1 MMSRKLRKVEG
12 VDDFYRDEKTG
23 VIINI
28 NSEEIRASRK
38 RRRMIKEKQKEQ
50 DNLKDTVK
58 DLQGEMK
65 EIKSLLSQLVE
76 KK

>member
-1 MMSRKLRKVEG
+1 MSRKLRKVEG

>member
-1 MMSRKLRKVEG
+1 MERKLRKVEG
-12 VDDFYRDEKTG
+12 VDDFYRDAQTG
-23 VIINI
+23 VIVNI

-38 RRRMIKEKQKEQ
+38 RRQILKDKQKEQ
-50 DNLKDTVK
+50 ENLRDTVK

>member
-1 MMSRKLRKVEG
+1 MNRKLRKVEG
-12 VDDFYRDEKTG
+12 VDDFYRDEKSG

-38 RRRMIKEKQKEQ
+38 RRQMVKEKQKEQ
-50 DNLKDTVK
+50 ENLKDTVK
-58 DLQGEMK
+58 NLQGEMK

>member
-1 MMSRKLRKVEG
+1 MSRKLRKVEG
-12 VDDFYRDEKTG
+12 VDDFYRDEQSG

-38 RRRMIKEKQKEQ
+38 RRQMIKHKQKEQ
-50 DNLKDTVK
+50 ENLKDTVK

-65 EIKSLLSQLVE
+65 EIKSLLTQLVE